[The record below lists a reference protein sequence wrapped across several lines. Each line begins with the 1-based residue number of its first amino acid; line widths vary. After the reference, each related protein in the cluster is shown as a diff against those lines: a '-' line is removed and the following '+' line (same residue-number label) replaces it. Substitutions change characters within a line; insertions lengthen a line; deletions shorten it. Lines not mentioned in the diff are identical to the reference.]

1 MLESYSQDD
10 AQEILQLAIAR
21 QANMAELSRPQ
32 LLEIATE
39 LGISSD
45 ELHLAEQAWRD
56 RQEEQQEQNE
66 FKRIRRSRL
75 QQHCIKY
82 TIINIFLVGLDWIS
96 TGSATWSLYV
106 VLGWGLALSLDTW
119 KTLHTDSEA
128 YEREFQRWRRQRQF
142 RQSFGSLLDRLIN
155 PQTDSNSGLS

>member
-21 QANMAELSRPQ
+21 QANSAELTRPQ
-32 LLEIATE
+32 ILEIAAE

-45 ELHLAEQAWRD
+45 ELYLAEQAWRD
-56 RQEEQQEQNE
+56 RQDEQREQDE
-66 FKRIRRSRL
+66 FNRIRRSRL
-75 QQHCIKY
+75 QQHVIKY
-82 TIINIFLVGLDWIS
+82 AIINVFLVGLDWIS
-96 TGSATWSLYV
+96 TGSVSWSLYI

-119 KTLHTDSEA
+119 KTFYTASEE
-128 YEREFQRWRRQRQF
+128 YERSFQRWRRQRQF

-155 PQTDSNSGLS
+155 TPTDSNSSLS